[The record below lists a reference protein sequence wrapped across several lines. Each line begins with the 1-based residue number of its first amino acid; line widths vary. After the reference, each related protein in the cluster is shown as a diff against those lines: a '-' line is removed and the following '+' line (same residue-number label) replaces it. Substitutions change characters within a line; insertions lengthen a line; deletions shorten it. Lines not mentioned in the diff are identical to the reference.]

1 MYSFIYSVIVVKEG
15 EMYRRMSNSLKI
27 DKKNRFLIDKIKIY
41 RKIGRPVFDG
51 AQNALF
57 HPPAAHI
64 AAMSRP
70 SHIWS

>member
-1 MYSFIYSVIVVKEG
+1 MN
-15 EMYRRMSNSLKI
+15 NSC
-27 DKKNRFLIDKIKIY
+27 KIKLIAKLVDLY
-41 RKIGRPVFDG
+41 NLFDV

-70 SHIWS
+70 SHMWS